1 MEIIKKIIKKQENLH
16 ESRQP
21 VIAFLGD
28 SVTQGCFEVY
38 LNESND
44 VETVFDKSSAYHNYI
59 ARIFTTLYPEV
70 PVI

>member
-28 SVTQGCFEVY
+28 SVTQGCFE
-38 LNESND
+38 LFMQD
-44 VETVFDKSSAYHNYI
+44 G
-59 ARIFTTLYPEV
+59 RIKPATRASEGNLHLTLEIQIPPCHLLV
-70 PVI
+70 SLF